1 MEILALVVGLVALAL
16 SGMNW
21 LRANEQQKANEAFS
35 LLLSGVRARIE
46 KGENERAAEKNTWL
60 QQNQQGYGG
69 N

>member
-35 LLLSGVRARIE
+35 LLLSGLRARIE
-46 KGENERAAEKNTWL
+46 KVENDRAYSK
-60 QQNQQGYGG
+60 QGGTTGGG